1 MIDATRTWRAWE
13 SDVRDLIIRNG
24 TIVDGTGAPAF
35 KGDIAID
42 GDRIAA
48 VGEVSEPARRE
59 IDAEGMIVAP
69 GWVDIHTHYDGQATW
84 DPLLAPS
91 SWHGVTTAIMGN
103 CGVGFAPVRP
113 DAHEFLIE
121 LMEGVEDIPGV
132 ALTEGIDWKWESF
145 PEYLDA
151 LESRK
156 RAIDV
161 GVHVPHAPVRAY
173 VLGDRCNT
181 DYAPNAEEI
190 GQMAA
195 LVREGVEAGAL
206 GFSTS
211 RTLLHKDLKG
221 VHMPGT
227 FAGSDEMLA
236 MGLAMKGLRHGV
248 FEMVSD
254 HLGDD
259 DEWRWVKGF
268 VKETGLPVTL
278 VATSAGAYEGDK
290 MFNIAEESRLEGMDI
305 RPQIAGRPTGILQGL
320 QSNFHVFIAHPTYR
334 SQIAHLPLAAKV
346 AMMNRPHIRATLL
359 SETSGSL
366 NPILGQS
373 VNDLL
378 SRVFPL
384 GERPDYEPDREQS
397 VAGLAEAAGV
407 TPLEMMYDLLIRD
420 GGKELFYQPLGGYQT
435 YNFDFFRKNMK
446 HPNVLFGLS
455 DGGAHCGVIADA
467 GMPTFILTHW
477 ARDRVKGER
486 FPLEFLVR
494 KLSSDTA
501 RAYGLKDRGELRPGM
516 LADVNVIDFER
527 LRLFRPEAIHDLP
540 AGGKRLVQRVEGYRY
555 TIKSGEVTFVDGEF
569 TGALP
574 GGLVRGGRDA
584 VILEAAA

>member
-1 MIDATRTWRAWE
+1 M
-13 SDVRDLIIRNG
+13 RDLIIRNG
-24 TIVDGTGAPAF
+24 TIVDGTGGEPYL
-35 KGDIAID
+35 GDVAID
-42 GDRIAA
+42 GDRIVE
-48 VGEVSEPARRE
+48 VGKVEGTGRRE
-59 IDAEGMIVAP
+59 IDAAGMIVTP
-69 GWVDIHTHYDGQATW
+69 GWVDIHTHYDGQASW
-84 DPLLAPS
+84 DAVLAPS

-113 DAHEFLIE
+113 DAHDFLIE
-121 LMEGVEDIPGV
+121 LMEGVEDIPGS
-132 ALTEGIDWKWESF
+132 ALAEGIDWQWETF

-151 LESRK
+151 LEAKK

-181 DYAPNAEEI
+181 DYVPDAGEI
-190 GQMAA
+190 AQMAA
-195 LVREGVEAGAL
+195 IVREGVEAGAL

-236 MGLAMKGLRHGV
+236 LGRSMAGLKHGV

-259 DEWRWVKGF
+259 DEWKWVKGF
-268 VKETGLPVTL
+268 AHETGLPVTL
-278 VATSAGAYEGDK
+278 VATSAGAYQGDK
-290 MFNIAEESRLEGMDI
+290 MYNIAEESRREGMDI
-305 RPQIAGRPTGILQGL
+305 RPQIAGRPTGVLQGL
-320 QSNFHVFIAHPTYR
+320 TSSFHVFAGHPTYR
-334 SQIAHLPLAAKV
+334 REIASLPLEEKV
-346 AMMNRPHIRATLL
+346 AMMQRADIRAALL
-359 SETSGSL
+359 SETSAMKSGAMSGG
-366 NPILGQS
+366 P
-373 VNDLL
+373 DELL
-378 SRVFPL
+378 ARVFPL
-384 GERPDYEPDREQS
+384 GDNPNYEPDREQS

-407 TPLEMMYDLLIRD
+407 TPMEMMYDLLIRD
-420 GGKELFYQPLGGYQT
+420 GGRELFYQPLGGYFT
-435 YNFDFFRKNMK
+435 YNFDFFRKNMQ

-467 GMPTFILTHW
+467 GMPTFIISYW
-477 ARDRVKGER
+477 GRDRVKGEK

-494 KLSSDTA
+494 KLTSDTA
-501 RAYGLKDRGELRPGM
+501 RAYGLNDRGQLKPGL
-516 LADVNVIDFER
+516 LADINIIDFAA

-540 AGGKRLVQRVEGYRY
+540 AGGRRLVQRAEGYRY
-555 TIKSGEVTFVDGEF
+555 TVKSGQVTFVDGEF

-574 GGLVRGGRDA
+574 GSLVRGGREA
-584 VILEAAA
+584 VIL